1 MLVLLVVIGF
11 IIFQALPTSL
21 VQWSANMSNL
31 AALIMP
37 LALMYLISRLP
48 GPARAR
54 WWSYLVL
61 SVVVVFFGFFFV
73 NFFYDKVTGDAL
85 VSF

>member
-1 MLVLLVVIGF
+1 MLVLLAVIGF

-37 LALMYLISRLP
+37 IALMYLISRLP

-54 WWSYLVL
+54 WWSYAIL
-61 SVVVVFFGFFFV
+61 SVVVVFFGFFFI
-73 NFFYDKVTGDAL
+73 NFVYDRITGDAL
-85 VSF
+85 VTF